1 MGLVEDLT
9 TSERDARSPHAQSHG
24 MWGVG
29 RGQPSPWLP
38 EGLSQATTDEAHAGV
53 LDPRDACTVAA
64 TAVA

>member
-9 TSERDARSPHAQSHG
+9 TSEIDVWSLHAQSHG

-38 EGLSQATTDEAHAGV
+38 EALSQATADEPHAGV